1 MAGQQQPEPNVGD
14 RPANERL
21 DSWKEIASY
30 LGRDVRTVQRW
41 ERTEGLP
48 VKRHL
53 HQSQYTVYA
62 FRPEIDIWMRDRRL
76 PSEPAAK
83 SLPFAPTRRGLAVL
97 PFENLSGDTEQEY
110 FNDGLTEE
118 MVVQLGRLRPDKLG
132 VIGRTTMMQYKRT
145 QKSIGEI
152 GRELGVDYLLEGSV
166 RRSDHRVRITAQL
179 IRVTDQTHLWADS
192 YERPLEDVLAI
203 QIGVAE
209 RIARSLAMELVHD
222 HGTELSRASTANA
235 AAHDSYLRGLYL
247 WNTRSEN
254 GFLKAIEYFK
264 NAVARDPDYAA
275 AYVGLAFCYVTLGW
289 YGALPTVEAYR
300 RATAAATRAIDLDNG
315 VAEGHTALGYA
326 KHLFEWNWDAVEVE
340 HRRALELNPSY
351 VTAHQWYALF
361 LAAVQRFEEAL
372 AEMQRALELDPFSLV
387 INAHLGW
394 LLYFLREND
403 RAIQQLEKT
412 VEIEPKFE
420 ISRYFLGL
428 AYLQKGMYE
437 EAVETLK
444 ICTELSGRHPG
455 ALAGLIH
462 ACGRAGR
469 DAEARAFLKEMKA
482 IQEQR
487 FVSPYFFALAY
498 TGCDQKDLAFKW
510 FEKALEDRSG
520 WLANL
525 NIEPALDSIRS
536 DRRFRDLAQRVG
548 LPTRSGG
555 SRSPAV
561 KVRSPE

>member
-1 MAGQQQPEPNVGD
+1 MAGQPQPGPNGGD

-21 DSWKEIASY
+21 DSWKEIAAY

-62 FRPEIDIWMRDRRL
+62 FLPEIDTWMRDRLL
-76 PSEPAAK
+76 PSEPAAQGA
-83 SLPFAPTRRGLAVL
+83 PFAPSRRGLAVL
-97 PFENLSGDTEQEY
+97 PFENLSGDAEQEY
-110 FNDGLTEE
+110 FSDGLTEE

-166 RRSDHRVRITAQL
+166 RRSNHRVRITAQL
-179 IRVTDQTHLWADS
+179 IRVSDQTHLWADS

-209 RIARSLAMELVHD
+209 RIAKSLTMELVRD

-254 GFLKAIEYFK
+254 GFLQAIEYFK
-264 NAVARDPDYAA
+264 SAVARDPDYAGA
-275 AYVGLAFCYVTLGW
+275 HVGLAFCYVTLGW

-300 RATAAATRAIDLDNG
+300 RATAATTRALDVDNG
-315 VAEGHTALGYA
+315 LAEGHTALGYA
-326 KHLFEWNWDAVEVE
+326 KHLYEWNWGSVEEE
-340 HRRALELNPSY
+340 HRRALELNPSC
-351 VTAHQWYALF
+351 VTSHQWYALF
-361 LAAVQRFEEAL
+361 LAAVQRFDEAL
-372 AEMQRALELDPFSLV
+372 TEMQRALELDPFSLV

-412 VEIEPKFE
+412 VEVEPKFE

-428 AYLQKGMYE
+428 AYMQKGMYE
-437 EAVETLK
+437 EAIETLK
-444 ICTELSGRHPG
+444 ICVELSGRHPG

-462 ACGRAGR
+462 AYGKAGR
-469 DAEARAFLKEMKA
+469 EADARALLKEMKA
-482 IQEQR
+482 TQEHR

-498 TGCDQKDLAFKW
+498 TGCNQKDLAFRW
-510 FEKALEDRSG
+510 FEKALDDRSG

-525 NIEPALDSIRS
+525 NIEPALDSLRS
-536 DRRFRDLAQRVG
+536 DRRFQDLVRRVG
-548 LPTRSGG
+548 LPMRPGRS
-555 SRSPAV
+555 R
-561 KVRSPE
+561 

>member
-1 MAGQQQPEPNVGD
+1 MAGQPLPRPDAGD
-14 RPANERL
+14 LPPGERL
-21 DSWKEIASY
+21 DSWKEIAAY

-48 VKRHL
+48 IKRHV

-62 FRPEIDIWMRDRRL
+62 FRTEIDVWMRNRRL
-76 PSEPAAK
+76 PSEPAPPVSSAV
-83 SLPFAPTRRGLAVL
+83 SSRRVLAVL
-97 PFENLSGDTEQEY
+97 PFENLSGDAEQEY

-118 MVVQLGRLRPDKLG
+118 MVAQLGRLRPDKLG
-132 VIGRTTMMQYKRT
+132 VIGRTTMMQYKGT
-145 QKSIGEI
+145 QKSIREI
-152 GRELGVDYLLEGSV
+152 GHELGVDYLLEGSV

-179 IRVTDQTHLWADS
+179 IRVSDQTHLWADS

-209 RIARSLAMELVHD
+209 WIARSLAMELLPE
-222 HGTELSRASTANA
+222 HGSEISRTSTPNA

-247 WNTRSEN
+247 WNTRSED

-264 NAVARDPDYAA
+264 TATARDPNYAA
-275 AYVGLAFCYVTLGW
+275 AYVGLALCYVTLGW

-300 RATAAATRAIDLDNG
+300 RASAAATRALALDEG
-315 VAEGHTALGYA
+315 LAEGHTALGYA
-326 KHLFEWNWDAVEVE
+326 KHLYEWNWSAVEKE
-340 HRRALELNPSY
+340 HRRALELNPSH
-351 VTAHQWYALF
+351 VTGHQWYALF
-361 LAAVQRFEEAL
+361 LAAVQRFDEAL
-372 AEMQRALELDPFSLV
+372 AQMQRALELDPFSLV

-394 LLYFLREND
+394 LLYFVREND

-412 VEIEPKFE
+412 VEMEPKFE

-428 AYLQKGMYE
+428 AYTQKGMYD
-437 EAVETLK
+437 EAIETLK

-455 ALAGLIH
+455 ALAGLVH

-469 DAEARAFLKEMKA
+469 DAEARALLKEMKT

-487 FVSPYFFALAY
+487 FVSPYFYALAY
-498 TGCDQKDLAFKW
+498 TGCGQKDLAFKW
-510 FEKALEDRSG
+510 LEKAFEDRSG

-525 NIEPALDSIRS
+525 NIEPALDSLRS
-536 DRRFRDLAQRVG
+536 DRRFQDLVKRVHFPAQA
-548 LPTRSGG
+548 SH
-555 SRSPAV
+555 SR
-561 KVRSPE
+561 

>member
-1 MAGQQQPEPNVGD
+1 MAGQPQPRSKSDE
-14 RPANERL
+14 RPAKERL
-21 DSWKEIASY
+21 DSWKEIAAY

-53 HQSQYTVYA
+53 HQAQYTVYA
-62 FRPEIDIWMRDRRL
+62 FRPEIDVWIKDRR
-76 PSEPAAK
+76 PPNEPTVVA
-83 SLPFAPTRRGLAVL
+83 SPQVSSRRCLAVL
-97 PFENLSGDTEQEY
+97 PFENLSGDADQEY

-132 VIGRTTMMQYKRT
+132 VIGRTTMMQYKGT

-179 IRVTDQTHLWADS
+179 IRVSDQTQLWADS

-209 RIARSLAMELVHD
+209 RIARSLAMELLPAQQAD
-222 HGTELSRASTANA
+222 LTRTSTANA
-235 AAHDSYLRGLYL
+235 DAHDSYLRGLYL
-247 WNTRSEN
+247 WNTRTEA
-254 GFLKAIEYFK
+254 GFLKAIENFQR
-264 NAVARDPDYAA
+264 AVTRDPEYAA
-275 AYVGLAFCYVTLGW
+275 AHVSLAVCYVTLGW

-300 RATAAATRAIDLDNG
+300 RATTAATRALALDDG
-315 VAEGHTALGYA
+315 LAEGHTALGYA
-326 KHLFEWNWDAVEVE
+326 KHMYEWNWKAVEAE
-340 HRRALELNPSY
+340 HLRALELNPSH

-361 LAAVQRFEEAL
+361 LAAVQRFDEAL
-372 AEMQRALELDPFSLV
+372 AQMERALQLDPFSLA

-412 VEIEPKFE
+412 VEMEPKFE
-420 ISRYFLGL
+420 VSRYFLGL
-428 AYLQKGMYE
+428 AYGQKGMHA
-437 EAVETLK
+437 EAIDALK
-444 ICTELSGRHPG
+444 MSYELSGRHPG

-462 ACGRAGR
+462 ACGRAGK
-469 DAEARAFLKEMKA
+469 DAEARAYLKEMKG
-482 IQEQR
+482 IGEHR
-487 FVSPYFFALAY
+487 FVSPYFFALGY
-498 TGCDQKDLAFKW
+498 TGCGQKDLAFKW
-510 FEKALEDRSG
+510 FEKALDDRSG

-525 NIEPALDSIRS
+525 NIEPGLDGIRS
-536 DRRFRDLAQRVG
+536 DARFQSLVRRVG
-548 LPTRSGG
+548 LPSQSARTM
-555 SRSPAV
+555 
-561 KVRSPE
+561 

>member
-1 MAGQQQPEPNVGD
+1 MAVQPQPGQEVGD

-21 DSWKEIASY
+21 DSWKEIAAY

-53 HQSQYTVYA
+53 HQAQYTVYA
-62 FRPEIDIWMRDRRL
+62 FRPEIDIWMKDRRFS
-76 PSEPAAK
+76 SEPTVPV
-83 SLPFAPTRRGLAVL
+83 SSPVTSRRGLAVL
-97 PFENLSGDTEQEY
+97 PFENLSGDAKQEY

-132 VIGRTTMMQYKRT
+132 VIGRTTMMQYKGT

-179 IRVTDQTHLWADS
+179 IRVSDQTHLWADS
-192 YERPLEDVLAI
+192 YERPLADVLAI

-209 RIARSLAMELVHD
+209 RIARSLAMELLPEQHA
-222 HGTELSRASTANA
+222 GLSRTSTGNA

-247 WNTRSEN
+247 WNTRSED
-254 GFLKAIEYFK
+254 GFLKAIENFQR
-264 NAVARDPDYAA
+264 AVARDPEYAVA
-275 AYVGLAFCYVTLGW
+275 HVGLAVCYVTLGW
-289 YGALPTVEAYR
+289 YGALPTAEAYR
-300 RATAAATRAIDLDNG
+300 RATAAATRALALDDG
-315 VAEGHTALGYA
+315 LAEGHTALGYA
-326 KHLFEWNWDAVEVE
+326 KHLYEWNWSAIEAE
-340 HRRALELNPSY
+340 HHRALELNPSH

-361 LAAVQRFEEAL
+361 LAAVQRFDEAL
-372 AEMQRALELDPFSLV
+372 AQMQRALELDPLSLV

-412 VEIEPKFE
+412 VEMEPKFE
-420 ISRYFLGL
+420 VSRYFLGL
-428 AYLQKGMYE
+428 AYEQRGMYP
-437 EAVETLK
+437 EAIEALK
-444 ICTELSGRHPG
+444 MSYDLSGQHPG

-469 DAEARAFLKEMKA
+469 NAEARGFLKELKKM
-482 IQEQR
+482 QERR

-498 TGCDQKDLAFKW
+498 TGCDQKDLAFEW
-510 FEKALEDRSG
+510 FEKALDDRSG

-525 NIEPALDSIRS
+525 NIEPGLDPIRS
-536 DRRFRDLAQRVG
+536 DPRFQDLVRRVALPSQPTQAQ
-548 LPTRSGG
+548 
-555 SRSPAV
+555 
-561 KVRSPE
+561 

>member
-1 MAGQQQPEPNVGD
+1 MAVQPQPGQEVGD

-21 DSWKEIASY
+21 DSWKEIAAY

-53 HQSQYTVYA
+53 HQAQYTVYA
-62 FRPEIDIWMRDRRL
+62 FRPEIDIWMKDRRFS
-76 PSEPAAK
+76 SEPPVPV
-83 SLPFAPTRRGLAVL
+83 SSPVTSRRGLAVL
-97 PFENLSGDTEQEY
+97 PFENLSGDAKQEY

-132 VIGRTTMMQYKRT
+132 VIGRTTMMQYKGT

-179 IRVTDQTHLWADS
+179 IQVSDQTHLWADS
-192 YERPLEDVLAI
+192 YERPLADVLAI

-209 RIARSLAMELVHD
+209 RIARSLAMELLPEQHA
-222 HGTELSRASTANA
+222 GLTRASTGNA

-247 WNTRSEN
+247 WNTRSED
-254 GFLKAIEYFK
+254 GFLKAIENFQR
-264 NAVARDPDYAA
+264 AVARDPEYAVA
-275 AYVGLAFCYVTLGW
+275 HVGLAVCYVTLGW
-289 YGALPTVEAYR
+289 YGALPTAEAYR
-300 RATAAATRAIDLDNG
+300 RATAAATRALALDDG
-315 VAEGHTALGYA
+315 LAEGHTALGYA
-326 KHLFEWNWDAVEVE
+326 KHLYEWNWSAIEAE
-340 HRRALELNPSY
+340 HHRALELNPSH

-361 LAAVQRFEEAL
+361 LAAVQRFDEAL
-372 AEMQRALELDPFSLV
+372 AQMQRALELDPLSLV

-412 VEIEPKFE
+412 VEMEPKFE
-420 ISRYFLGL
+420 VSRYFLGL
-428 AYLQKGMYE
+428 AYEQRGMYP
-437 EAVETLK
+437 EAIEALK
-444 ICTELSGRHPG
+444 MSYDLSGQHPG

-469 DAEARAFLKEMKA
+469 TAEARGFLKELKKM
-482 IQEQR
+482 QERR

-498 TGCDQKDLAFKW
+498 TGCDQKNLAFEW
-510 FEKALEDRSG
+510 FEKALDDRSG

-525 NIEPALDSIRS
+525 NIEPGLDPIRS
-536 DRRFRDLAQRVG
+536 DPRFQDLVRRVALPSQPAQ
-548 LPTRSGG
+548 
-555 SRSPAV
+555 AQ
-561 KVRSPE
+561 